1 MPRWFAWT
9 LGALFVLALLLHAHG
24 PLARAAG
31 PGTGYSE
38 SDLRTLLAVG
48 DCLDH
53 NNLRLEPGPYF
64 EAGNVGLEP
73 LAALSLAI
81 SSAMWSQAGAFGAA
95 SPLPMRIENLL
106 LFTLAAIGAGV
117 FLRRLVS
124 PWLGDEHARAAA
136 WVAAV
141 LCMVH
146 PLAYTGLVSFAARGD
161 LIALCLCTWSG
172 AQFLRSRQARSP
184 RAAIRAGLGTLLA
197 GFASPL
203 AFAIPFA
210 LAASE
215 FIAGRRYRMFA
226 ARSRSTLVTFAAYGA
241 CAAAGPVLRAVLGFE
256 VAGPQSSRPA
266 IETAALAL
274 EKLGVLALPVNPASL
289 TFAAYLL
296 AAALLVVALEPA
308 FSAARS
314 APRLWSL
321 ILAVAAVAILSASF
335 VERNVRV
342 QPGDFT
348 RAEILLPGM
357 FLVSAG
363 LALASTALTGTRRA
377 LMPAILASG
386 WAAIAHVHAG
396 AFEQAVDRFDGARR
410 DVASALS
417 EDPPP
422 AAILLLDLPL
432 LVQGVAPLDRSR
444 SQTFLADPRLIA
456 RDALGIERERAR
468 LPRPQL
474 VAAPTQKA
482 FAQFSRSERFAQWR
496 SQRIVLAQGAAP
508 AGRRTSV
515 SLPAPAPSTSSRRW
529 FREGASSPLDWE
541 ALTTRCVTARGATNT
556 DYSQVPR
563 LGWSAARA
571 DGHVTKAEV
580 EGVWIDNLGEP
591 QAYFD
596 VAESVAWL
604 CSGRVTLAWPVGGWS
619 NLLDSDAQD
628 ELSTFVPAAA
638 PLHSGDDW
646 RVPEPA
652 SALVA
657 AAASTLER
665 RGLAAEWTL
674 LLCDLETL
682 EQQVFELELEPF
694 STPPQRV
701 ARGAGR
707 VASEW
712 SARGHASAWS
722 IEYSAAGVVLVR
734 SEGAV
739 KPKED

>member
-1 MPRWFAWT
+1 M
-9 LGALFVLALLLHAHG
+9 LALLLHAHG
-24 PLARAAG
+24 PLVEAAG

-38 SDLRTLLAVG
+38 SDLRMLLAVG

-53 NNLRLEPGPYF
+53 NNLRLEPRPYF
-64 EAGNVGLEP
+64 AAGESGLEP

-81 SSAMWSQAGAFGAA
+81 SSALWSQAGTFGAA
-95 SPLPMRIENLL
+95 SPLPLRIENLL

-146 PLAYTGLVSFAARGD
+146 PLAYTGLVAFAARGD

-172 AQFLRSRQARSP
+172 AQFLRARQARSP
-184 RAAIRAGLGTLLA
+184 RAAIRAGVGTLLA

-203 AFAIPFA
+203 AWAIPIA

-215 FIAGRRYRMFA
+215 FIAGRRYRTVA
-226 ARSRSTLVTFAAYGA
+226 ARSRSTLVTFAAYGV
-241 CAAAGPVLRAVLGFE
+241 CAAAGPVLRAALGFE
-256 VAGPQSSRPA
+256 VAGPQSHRPA

-296 AAALLVVALEPA
+296 AAVLLVVALEPA

-321 ILAVAAVAILSASF
+321 ILAIGSVAILGASF
-335 VERNVRV
+335 AERNARV

-363 LALASTALTGTRRA
+363 LALAATALTGTRRA

-396 AFEQAVDRFDGARR
+396 AYGQAMDRFDSIRR
-410 DVASALS
+410 DVASALAAGS
-417 EDPPP
+417 RPS
-422 AAILLLDLPL
+422 AILLLDVPA
-432 LVQGVAPLDRSR
+432 LVRGVAPIDRSR
-444 SQTFLADPRLIA
+444 PQNFLADPVLIA
-456 RDALGIERERAR
+456 KSAGELERERAS

-474 VAAPTQKA
+474 IAAPTQKA
-482 FAQFSRSERFAQWR
+482 FLQFSRTERFAQLR
-496 SQRIVLAQGAAP
+496 SQGLVLAFDAWTTDL
-508 AGRRTSV
+508 RTGLA
-515 SLPAPAPSTSSRRW
+515 LPAPAPTTLSRRW

-541 ALTTRCVTARGATNT
+541 ALSIRCVTARGPRGT
-556 DYSQVPR
+556 DYAQAPR

-571 DGHVTKAEV
+571 DGLVTKGEV
-580 EGVWIDNLGEP
+580 EGVWIEIAGEP
-591 QAYFD
+591 QAHFD
-596 VAESVAWL
+596 VAESVQWL

-619 NLLDSDAQD
+619 NMLDSDAQD
-628 ELSTFVPAAA
+628 ELPSFEPPAL
-638 PLHSGDDW
+638 PLPSGDDW
-646 RVPEPA
+646 RFQRQSSPLLDA
-652 SALVA
+652 S
-657 AAASTLER
+657 ASTLER
-665 RGLAAEWTL
+665 RGLTAEWSL
-674 LLCDLETL
+674 RLCDLETL
-682 EQQVFELELEPF
+682 EQETFELQIDPAAAGA
-694 STPPQRV
+694 QRV

-707 VASEW
+707 VASQW
-712 SARGHASAWS
+712 SARGHETAWS
-722 IEYSAAGVVLVR
+722 IEYAVGGVVLVR
-734 SEGAV
+734 NEGV
-739 KPKED
+739 LKPKDD